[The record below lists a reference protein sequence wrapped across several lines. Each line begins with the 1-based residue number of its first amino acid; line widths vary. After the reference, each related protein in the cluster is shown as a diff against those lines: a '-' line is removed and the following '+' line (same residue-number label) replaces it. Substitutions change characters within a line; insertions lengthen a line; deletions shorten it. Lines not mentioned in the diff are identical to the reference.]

1 MGGGSDD
8 STKWVDSRPLDS
20 VNYAIHDAKLS
31 SVTTVSRWASHETG
45 IRCDWREQSDHYATD
60 SALAPSLLRAASGSL
75 GSWGRVVMV
84 YLWTGIRVRSERWE
98 ERPRKYSERQGR

>member
-1 MGGGSDD
+1 MSGGGSDD
-8 STKWVDSRPLDS
+8 STKWLDSRPLDS

-45 IRCDWREQSDHYATD
+45 IRCDGREQSDHYATD

-75 GSWGRVVMV
+75 GSWGRGSNGVFVD
-84 YLWTGIRVRSERWE
+84 GHSCKIRKVGGATS
-98 ERPRKYSERQGR
+98 KV